1 VLCVRSLESDEERE
15 FFTDFSRMVDPSFS
29 SDGTD
34 VFVVAWTE
42 AGKMGLHRFD
52 AATGDRSLV
61 MEAGEGSSFSAYA
74 VAPDGATI
82 FYAGRDNAEK
92 AHRLLKRDLASGV
105 ETEIYRGPSEE
116 PFTIALSPDGQT
128 LASLNRHPKDA
139 GAERVVRVMP
149 VTGGPSREVYR
160 FTHSTNASI
169 RPAFSTDGRYLF
181 LPIKMTPLED
191 PTQTLF
197 RLPVEG
203 GEPQDLGLKMISFRS
218 LSAHPDGERLLFS
231 SRGAEEKNTEVWVIE
246 DFLPVAK
253 AES

>member
-1 VLCVRSLESDEERE
+1 
-15 FFTDFSRMVDPSFS
+15 
-29 SDGTD
+29 
-34 VFVVAWTE
+34 
-42 AGKMGLHRFD
+42 MGLHRFD

-82 FYAGRDNAEK
+82 FYSGRDNAEK
-92 AHRLLKRDLASGV
+92 AHRLLRRDLASGV

-128 LASLNRHPKDA
+128 LASLTRDPKDA

-149 VTGGPSREVYR
+149 VIGGPNREVYR

-181 LPIKMTPLED
+181 LPIKTTPLED

-197 RLPVEG
+197 RLPIEG

-246 DFLPVAK
+246 DFLPEAK
-253 AES
+253 AKS